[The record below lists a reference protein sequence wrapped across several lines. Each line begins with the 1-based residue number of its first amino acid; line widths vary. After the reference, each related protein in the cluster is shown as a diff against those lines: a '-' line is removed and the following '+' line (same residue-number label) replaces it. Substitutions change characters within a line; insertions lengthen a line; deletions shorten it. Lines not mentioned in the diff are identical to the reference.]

1 MSVETNVVPALKG
14 GSARTAGLLPPG
26 GATSFLVC
34 RVGSYRCGILL
45 DDVEETMRPLPCEP
59 LAGAIGIVS
68 GVAVIRGDV
77 VPVVDAGVLLG
88 TGGSSEGRFVTIRV
102 EGRRAAIKVDAV
114 IGVRDVANDSLV
126 GLPPLLDG
134 AGGEVVAALG
144 AQGSELLVVLREAR
158 LVPDS
163 VWALLE
169 DHQPA

>member
-1 MSVETNVVPALKG
+1 M
-14 GSARTAGLLPPG
+14 
-26 GATSFLVC
+26 
-34 RVGSYRCGILL
+34 
-45 DDVEETMRPLPCEP
+45 
-59 LAGAIGIVS
+59 
-68 GVAVIRGDV
+68 
-77 VPVVDAGVLLG
+77 
-88 TGGSSEGRFVTIRV
+88 TIRV

-114 IGVRDVANDSLV
+114 IGVRDVANGSLV